1 MLDLAIVIVSYNTR
15 DLLRTCLRTVY
26 ASEGSFAFHVTVVDN
41 AGSDG
46 SIDMVSVEFP
56 QAAAIATQRNG
67 GFAYANNIGL
77 ASYGFAPGQDP
88 AVLPRY
94 ALLLNPDTELPPNAL
109 AEMVALMDR
118 RPDLGA
124 SGPKLVLPDGRLD
137 KACRRAFPSPYSFVS
152 RGLGLSQL
160 FPHSRRFA
168 QYNLTFLPEDEE
180 SEVDSVVG
188 AFMLVRG
195 EAIARVGLLDEAFFM
210 HGEDLDWAFRI
221 KKAGWKVWY
230 YPRVR
235 VLHHKGAASRGNP
248 HVRYAFYQAMII
260 FVRKHYRAETPFWL
274 YWLII
279 AGITVKGAVDV
290 GSTWLVSLWRT
301 RFHPPVRPIEA
312 TT

>member
-46 SIDMVSVEFP
+46 SIDMVRTEFP
-56 QAAAIATQRNG
+56 LAAAFAAPRNG

-77 ASYGFAPGQDP
+77 ASYGFAQGVDP
-88 AVLPRY
+88 ATTPRY

-109 AEMVALMDR
+109 ADMLALMDG
-118 RPDLGA
+118 RPELGA
-124 SGPKLVLPDGRLD
+124 AGPKLILPDGRLD
-137 KACRRAFPSPYSFVS
+137 KACRRAFPSPYAFIS
-152 RGLGLSQL
+152 RGLGLSKL
-160 FPHSRRFA
+160 FPNSRRFA

-180 SEVDSVVG
+180 AEVDSVVG

-221 KKAGWKVWY
+221 KKAGYRVWY
-230 YPRVR
+230 YPKVR

-248 HVRYAFYQAMII
+248 RVRYAFYQAMII
-260 FVRKHYRAETPFWL
+260 FVRKHYRTDTPFWL
-274 YWLII
+274 YGLIL
-279 AGITVKGAVDV
+279 AGIAVKGAVDV
-290 GSTWLVSLWRT
+290 GSTWLTSLWRG
-301 RFHPPVRPIEA
+301 RAHPPARPYEA
-312 TT
+312 TV